1 MRADGICYKLPNPH
15 TVSDLAMPESST
27 RLLLAARAPIADTIQ
42 QLLQLRFDDLVCHC
56 VTSKS
61 GLLEALA
68 EGGWDLAISELQ
80 LDDFDALD
88 LIAWSREQADD
99 LPLILIADTGVED
112 IALQC
117 LEQSVDQCVLSNEN
131 HLRRLPAV
139 VNMLLGRVTFE
150 RERRLIEEELR
161 TSKERYL
168 DVFDNTNDLIQCLAA
183 DGSFL
188 YTNRAWRDVMGYT
201 EDEIAKLTLLDVL
214 HPDSLLCCQD
224 RFARLKAGEKLCAIE
239 FKFVSK
245 TGETVHLSGDCGSI
259 IRDGE
264 AISTRGIFR
273 NITETVKAEEAR
285 RASEARY
292 QALYENAP
300 DINAVFNAAGT
311 ILSINRLGAEALGYS
326 VDELVGQSAVKL
338 IHPDDVVRVFA
349 HLDKQF
355 STGGLDTGI
364 EYRKVRKDGSVLW
377 THLRAS
383 RDPEAPDSRVLAVCR
398 DITDRRQLEDQLSY
412 QASHDALT
420 DLINRREFENRLRR
434 VLARAEEHPGDHV
447 LCYLDLDQFKI
458 VNDTC
463 GHVAGD
469 ELLRQ
474 IASLLIGQ
482 IRSRDTLARLGGD
495 EFAVLMEHCPI
506 ERAVVLADHMR
517 AAIEGFHFQ
526 WHDRRFSLGVSI
538 GLVPLQGGSSIEA
551 ALSLADSACYAAKEQ
566 GRNRIHVYH
575 PDDEPMV
582 NRRIGDSQWVSAITG
597 ALEHGRLEL
606 YAQAIHACCAENA
619 GRRYEILLRMR
630 EAEDIIRP
638 GKFMPTAE
646 RYNLSPRLD
655 RWVLDSVLQ
664 WFEDRPEQLEQID
677 FCSLNLSALSLCDES
692 FREYALT
699 RLQTSNVPR
708 QKLCFEMTETAAI
721 ANLCRATEFID
732 ELRDAGCHF
741 ALDDFGSGL
750 SSFAYLRDLPVDIVK
765 IDGTFVRN
773 IAKNETDRMMVE
785 SIHGIVSKMG
795 KKTTA
800 EYVET
805 SEALAVLQD
814 IGVDYVQGYRLG
826 APAPLEQLG
835 TETERQDSTIIYL
848 QR

>member
-1 MRADGICYKLPNPH
+1 
-15 TVSDLAMPESST
+15 MPESST

-42 QLLQLRFDDLVCHC
+42 QRLHARFDDLVCHC
-56 VTSKS
+56 VTSKPA
-61 GLLEALA
+61 LLEALD
-68 EGGWDLAISELQ
+68 EGGWDLAISELRF
-80 LDDFDALD
+80 DDFDALD
-88 LIAWSREQADD
+88 FIAWSRQQEDE
-99 LPLILIADTGVED
+99 LPVILIADTGVEE

-117 LEQSVDQCVLSNEN
+117 LEQGVDQCVLSNEN

-139 VNMLLGRVTFE
+139 VNMLLGRATLE
-150 RERRLIEEELR
+150 HERRLMEEELR

-188 YTNRAWRDVMGYT
+188 YTNRAWRDIMGYT
-201 EDEIAKLTLLDVL
+201 ADEVAQLTLMEVL
-214 HPDSLLCCQD
+214 HPDSLACCQD
-224 RFARLKAGEKLCAIE
+224 RFARLKAGEKLCEVE

-245 TGETVHLSGDCGSI
+245 TGATVHLRGDCGSI

-264 AISTRGIFR
+264 AVSTRGIFR

-300 DINAVFNAAGT
+300 DINAVLDASGT

-326 VDELVGQSAVKL
+326 VDELLGQSAIKL

-355 STGGLDTGI
+355 GNAEVDTGI
-364 EYRKVRKDGSVLW
+364 EYRKVRKDGSPFWV
-377 THLRAS
+377 HLRAS
-383 RDPEAPDSRVLAVCR
+383 CDPEAPDSRVLAVCR
-398 DITDRRQLEDQLSY
+398 DITDRRRLEDQLSY

-420 DLINRREFENRLRR
+420 DLINRREFENRLCR
-434 VLARAEEHPGDHV
+434 VLTRTEEHPGDHV

-458 VNDTC
+458 INDTC

-474 IASLLIGQ
+474 IASLLTGQ

-506 ERAVVLADHMR
+506 EQAVLLADHIR
-517 AAIEGFHFQ
+517 AAIDGFRFQ

-538 GLVPLQGGSSIEA
+538 GVVPLQGGSSIEA
-551 ALSLADSACYAAKEQ
+551 ALNLADSACYAAKEK
-566 GRNRIHVYH
+566 GRNTIHVHH
-575 PDDEPMV
+575 PDDDPMV
-582 NRRIGDSQWVSAITG
+582 NRRVGDSQWVSSITG

-606 YAQAIHACCAENA
+606 YAQAIQACCADDA

-630 EAEDIIRP
+630 EAGELIRP
-638 GKFMPTAE
+638 GNFMPTAE

-655 RWVLDSVLQ
+655 RWVLHSLLQ
-664 WFEDRPEQLEQID
+664 WFDEQPEQLQQID
-677 FCSLNLSALSLCDES
+677 LCSVNLSALSLCDQS

-699 RLQTSNVPR
+699 RLETSSVPR
-708 QKLCFEMTETAAI
+708 HKLCFEMTETAAI
-721 ANLCRATEFID
+721 ANLCHATEFINA
-732 ELRDAGCHF
+732 LRDAGCHF

-773 IAKNETDRMMVE
+773 IANNDTDRLMVK
-785 SIHGIVSKMG
+785 SIHDIVSKMG

-800 EYVET
+800 ECVET
-805 SEALAVLQD
+805 TEALEILRD

-835 TETERQDSTIIYL
+835 TEPERQDHTIIYL